1 MRTVYEEELAQLNSG
16 LTAMGEQCVK
26 AIQEAIDYLLTQT
39 VAREED
45 IAKVVN
51 DIIQQERDIENLCLK
66 IFLRQQ
72 PVAADLRVVS
82 AAAKLVSDLERI
94 GNNADD
100 IAEIVGKH
108 NVKPE
113 MVENSDLLPM
123 ARAAE
128 DMLSRAVNSF
138 VKQDEDLAR
147 MVIDGDDVVDD
158 YFDKVKLGLVKY
170 FDSDEQENIDGV
182 LDYFMIAKYFE
193 RIADH
198 CVNIA
203 QWVVFIVTGE
213 LEGHTN

>member
-1 MRTVYEEELAQLNSG
+1 MRATYEAELDELNKNIVS
-16 LTAMGEQCVK
+16 MGEQCVK

-39 VAREED
+39 VDREED
-45 IAKVVN
+45 IAREVEQ
-51 DIIQQERDIENLCLK
+51 ITHLK
-66 IFLRQQ
+66 QQ
-72 PVAADLRVVS
+72 PVATDLRAVT
-82 AAAKLVSDLERI
+82 AAGKLVSDLERI

-100 IAEIVGKH
+100 IAEIVEKH

-128 DMLSRAVNSF
+128 DMLSRAVNAY

-147 MVIDGDDVVDD
+147 MVIDGDDTVDD

-203 QWVVFIVTGE
+203 QWVVFIATGE

>member
-1 MRTVYEEELAQLNSG
+1 MRATYEAELDELNKNIVS
-16 LTAMGEQCVK
+16 MGEQCVK

-39 VAREED
+39 VDREED
-45 IAKVVN
+45 IAREVEQITQK
-51 DIIQQERDIENLCLK
+51 ERDVENLCLK
-66 IFLRQQ
+66 LFLKQQ
-72 PVAADLRVVS
+72 PVATDLRAVT
-82 AAAKLVSDLERI
+82 AAGKLVSDLERI

-100 IAEIVGKH
+100 IAEIVEKH

-138 VKQDEDLAR
+138 VKQDESLAR
-147 MVIDGDDVVDD
+147 MVIDGDDVVDE
-158 YFDKVKLGLVKY
+158 YFDKVKLDLVKY
-170 FDSDEQENIDGV
+170 FDSDNQENIDGV

-203 QWVVFIVTGE
+203 QWVVFIATGE

>member
-1 MRTVYEEELAQLNSG
+1 MRATYEAELDELNKNIVS
-16 LTAMGEQCVK
+16 MGEQCVK

-39 VAREED
+39 VDREED
-45 IAKVVN
+45 IAREVEQITQK
-51 DIIQQERDIENLCLK
+51 
-66 IFLRQQ
+66 QQ
-72 PVAADLRVVS
+72 PVATDLRAVT
-82 AAAKLVSDLERI
+82 AAGKLVSDLERI
-94 GNNADD
+94 GDNADD
-100 IAEIVGKH
+100 IAEIVAKK

-113 MVENSDLLPM
+113 AVKDSDLLPM

-138 VKQDEDLAR
+138 VKQDESLAR
-147 MVIDGDDVVDD
+147 MVIDGDDVVDE
-158 YFDKVKLGLVKY
+158 YFDKVKLDLVKY
-170 FDSDEQENIDGV
+170 FDSDNQENIDGV

-203 QWVVFIVTGE
+203 QWVVFIATGE